1 MKFRV
6 AAPKIDVILTNYNI
20 NKEEPLMRK
29 VLRVGRDVKARRSR
43 VKELMNLKL
52 SALELD
58 IKLQLIQELIPL
70 GLMHIGEILKEE
82 VKALAGDRYKRNGK
96 PGHVRWT
103 KQWGSVYIGEQKLPI
118 LYQRV
123 RDRRKDKEVELTG
136 YKGLQEPHHIDEG
149 LLKKILLGLSCRR
162 YRDCSGAIPEAFSL
176 SPSTVS
182 RRFIRASTKKL
193 KELMERRLDE
203 LDIVAIVIDGKS
215 FKDDE
220 MIIALGVTEEG
231 KKVILGFIQAGT
243 ENGSV
248 CRDFLNNLLDR
259 GLAIEEGVLCIMDG
273 SKGIRKAV
281 EEIFGSYALI
291 QRCQWHKRE
300 NMVDYLPKARQAP
313 FRKLL
318 QRAYEEPT
326 YEGAKRALMR
336 VKRELSLIN
345 ESAVRSLEEGLEETL
360 TLHRLGLFEKL
371 GKSLKTTNCIESIM
385 ALIGQRTD
393 KVDYWRNSNQKQRWL
408 ATALLDIE
416 PRLNRIRG
424 YKYLPELRR
433 VIQTELGT
441 KAKEAVAA

>member
-1 MKFRV
+1 
-6 AAPKIDVILTNYNI
+6 
-20 NKEEPLMRK
+20 MRK
-29 VLRVGRDVKARRSR
+29 VLRVGKDVKARRSR
-43 VKELMNLKL
+43 VKELMDLRL
-52 SALELD
+52 SALD
-58 IKLQLIQELIPL
+58 MDMRLQLIQELIPL
-70 GLMHIGEILKEE
+70 GLVHVAE
-82 VKALAGDRYKRNGK
+82 VLTQEVEALAGDRYKRNGK

-103 KQWGSVYIGEQKLPI
+103 KQWGSVHIGEQKLPI

-123 RDRRKDKEVELTG
+123 RDRRKGREVELTA
-136 YKGLQEPHHIDEG
+136 YKGLQQPHQIDEG
-149 LLKKILLGLSCRR
+149 LLKKILLGLSCGR
-162 YRDCSGAIPEAFSL
+162 YRECCEAIPEAFSL

-182 RRFIRASTKKL
+182 RRFIRASTRKL

-203 LDIVAIVIDGKS
+203 LDIVTIVIDGKS

-231 KKVILGFIQAGT
+231 RKVLLGFIQAGT
-243 ENGSV
+243 ENASV
-248 CRDFLNNLLDR
+248 CKDFLNNLLDR
-259 GLAIEEGVLCIMDG
+259 GLNIEEGMLCIMDG

-281 EEIFGSYALI
+281 EEIFSRYALI

-300 NMVDYLPKARQAP
+300 NVVDYLPKATQAP
-313 FRKLL
+313 FRKRL

-336 VKRELSLIN
+336 VNRELSLIN

-385 ALIGQRTD
+385 ALIGQKTD

-424 YKYLPELRR
+424 YRYLPELRTAL
-433 VIQTELGT
+433 QMELGI
-441 KAKEAVAA
+441 KVKELVDA